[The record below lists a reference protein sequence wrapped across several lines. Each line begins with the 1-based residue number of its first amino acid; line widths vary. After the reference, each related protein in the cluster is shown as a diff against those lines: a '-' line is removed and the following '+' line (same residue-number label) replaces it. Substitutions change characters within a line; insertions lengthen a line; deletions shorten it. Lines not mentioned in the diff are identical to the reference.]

1 MTKGWKM
8 SLGINNNKKKKSED
22 HLWICQRH
30 AESFELSGSCCEN
43 GKRRV
48 VEIDFQNPKGEK
60 VL

>member
-1 MTKGWKM
+1 MDLPETCRECG
-8 SLGINNNKKKKSED
+8 
-22 HLWICQRH
+22 
-30 AESFELSGSCCEN
+30 FELSGSCCEN